1 MDNEIEKYLEEITKE
16 DDRDYD
22 FLNQK
27 EIY

>member
-1 MDNEIEKYLEEITKE
+1 MDNEIEKYLEEIIKE

-22 FLNQK
+22 FMNQK